1 MLKRYN
7 EQMASVSGHK
17 YIEPMDPSKYSS
29 TSLPYFLAFHKRE
42 TLNLNSPYDC
52 FMKQM
57 PGEKGNSVFTG
68 ALSEITIIR
77 YQQ

>member
-1 MLKRYN
+1 MLERYN

-17 YIEPMDPSKYSS
+17 YIEPMDQSKFSS

-42 TLNLNSPYDC
+42 TLNLFSPYDS

-57 PGEKGNSVFTG
+57 SGEIKF
-68 ALSEITIIR
+68 
-77 YQQ
+77 